1 MIKTKDL
8 TLAYLDAESKLATE
22 NPVLSRVNVQLDAG
36 EFVLVCGP
44 TGSGKS
50 SLLKALNGLV
60 PHFTGG
66 ILTGE
71 LWLDGK
77 DMTGSQPHDLAELV
91 GYVNQ
96 QPEGSFVADTV
107 IDEIAYGPEQLGID
121 PALIAS
127 RIDEVAERL
136 GITNLLELP
145 LASLSGGQQQR
156 VAIAAALASGQKI
169 LLLDEPTSALDIVS
183 AREVVALLRDLAHQH
198 GMTVLLAEHRIGRV
212 VSEVD
217 SVLVVHGDGSVTKS
231 APSAAFND
239 DRFAPPII
247 ELGLAMGWNPLPV
260 AMKDA
265 AALWAASPADFAPI
279 VRDSKP
285 GDVLLRATD
294 LAVRYGATNAVLP
307 TSLEIHSGEIVA
319 LMGENGSGKTSLL
332 WALQGLGDVS
342 GGVVEIK
349 NHQSP
354 STWSDTKKLNNLAR
368 LAAINMV
375 PQRAADL
382 LFLNTVSEELAE
394 SDRFASVQEG
404 TTGALLSAIAGR
416 LNPSA
421 HPRDLSAGQQLA
433 LVLAVQLAKGA
444 QVLLLDE
451 PTRGLDYSS
460 KRKLAKQLQILRE
473 QGRGVLVASHDIE
486 FVAMVAD
493 RVLVMQ
499 AGQIAESA
507 PPEIAL
513 GCGAQLAS
521 QLAEIANVPQL
532 ITISQLVMR

>member
-1 MIKTKDL
+1 MIKTKDI

-22 NPVLSRVNVQLDAG
+22 NPVLSRVNVQVDAG

-50 SLLKALNGLV
+50 SLLKALNGLA

-71 LWLDGK
+71 LWIDGK
-77 DMTGSQPHDLAELV
+77 DVTGTEPHDLAELV

-107 IDEIAYGPEQLGID
+107 IDEIAYGPEQLGIS
-121 PALIAS
+121 PEIIAA
-127 RIDEVAERL
+127 RIEELAVRL
-136 GITNLLELP
+136 GIADLLESP
-145 LASLSGGQQQR
+145 LATLSGGQQQR

-183 AREVVALLRDLAHQH
+183 AREVVALLRNLSQNF
-198 GMTVLLAEHRIGRV
+198 GITVLLAEHRIGRV
-212 VSEVD
+212 VGEVD
-217 SVLVVHGDGSVTKS
+217 SVLVVHGDGSVTKT
-231 APSAAFND
+231 APGLAFND

-247 ELGLAMGWNPLPV
+247 ELGLAMGWKPLPV
-260 AMKDA
+260 TMSRA
-265 AALWAASPADFAPI
+265 AELWAAAPAEFIPI
-279 VRDSKP
+279 DRGASA
-285 GDVLLRATD
+285 GEVLLRAQNV
-294 LAVRYGATNAVLP
+294 AVRFGALDAVLP

-332 WALQGLGDVS
+332 WALQGSGDFTS
-342 GGVVEIK
+342 GVVEIRAT
-349 NHQSP
+349 SGE
-354 STWSDTKKLNNLAR
+354 WCDTKKLKNLDR
-368 LAAINMV
+368 LSAINMV

-382 LFLNTVSEELAE
+382 LFLNTVSEELTE
-394 SDRFASVQEG
+394 SDRFAGAAEG
-404 TTGALLSAIAGR
+404 TTAALLSSIAGR

-460 KRKLAKQLQILRE
+460 KRKLAKQLQILRA

-493 RVLVMQ
+493 RVLRMKSGEVVE
-499 AGQIAESA
+499 ADLPEAILGSGAE
-507 PPEIAL
+507 
-513 GCGAQLAS
+513 LAS
-521 QLAEIANVPQL
+521 QLAEISGTPGL
-532 ITISQLVMR
+532 ITISQVVNQ

>member
-8 TLAYLDAESKLATE
+8 TLAYLDTESKLATE
-22 NPVLSRVNVQLDAG
+22 NPVLSRVNVQVDAG

-50 SLLKALNGLV
+50 SLLKALNGLA

-71 LWLDGK
+71 LWIDGK
-77 DMTGSQPHDLAELV
+77 DVTGREPHDLAELV

-107 IDEIAYGPEQLGID
+107 IDEIAYGPEQLGIAPD
-121 PALIAS
+121 VIAA
-127 RIDEVAERL
+127 RIEELAARL
-136 GITNLLELP
+136 GITDLLESP
-145 LASLSGGQQQR
+145 LANLSGGQQQR
-156 VAIAAALASGQKI
+156 VAIASALASGQKI

-183 AREVVALLRDLAHQH
+183 AHEVVQLLRNLSQSF
-198 GMTVLLAEHRIGRV
+198 GITVLLAEHRIGRV
-212 VSEVD
+212 VGEVD
-217 SVLVVHGDGSVTKS
+217 SVLVVHGDGSVNKT
-231 APSAAFND
+231 APGLAFND

-247 ELGLAMGWNPLPV
+247 ELGLAMGWKPLPV
-260 AMKDA
+260 AMSRA
-265 AALWAASPADFAPI
+265 AELWATSPAEFVPI
-279 VRDSKP
+279 QRKALA
-285 GDVLLRATD
+285 GEVLLRAQNV
-294 LAVRYGATNAVLP
+294 AVRFGALDAVLP
-307 TSLEIHSGEIVA
+307 TSLEIRAGEIVA

-332 WALQGLGDVS
+332 WALQGSGDITS
-342 GGVVEIK
+342 GLVEIRAA
-349 NHQSP
+349 SGE
-354 STWSDTKKLNNLAR
+354 SFDTKKLKNIDR

-394 SDRFASVQEG
+394 SDRFAGVAEG
-404 TTGALLSAIAGR
+404 TTAALLSSIAGR

-444 QVLLLDE
+444 RVLLLDE

-493 RVLVMQ
+493 RVLRMQ
-499 AGQIAESA
+499 SGAVVEADLPEAIVGAGAE
-507 PPEIAL
+507 
-513 GCGAQLAS
+513 LAS
-521 QLAEIANVPQL
+521 QLAEISGSPGL
-532 ITISQLVMR
+532 ITISQVVSR

>member
-1 MIKTKDL
+1 MIKTKDI

-22 NPVLSRVNVQLDAG
+22 NPVLSRVNVQVDAG

-50 SLLKALNGLV
+50 SLLKALNGLA

-71 LWLDGK
+71 LWIDGK
-77 DMTGSQPHDLAELV
+77 DVTGSEPHDLAELV

-107 IDEIAYGPEQLGID
+107 IDEIAYGPEQLGIS
-121 PALIAS
+121 PEIIAA
-127 RIDEVAERL
+127 RIEELAVRL
-136 GITNLLELP
+136 GIADLLESP
-145 LASLSGGQQQR
+145 LATLSGGQQQR

-183 AREVVALLRDLAHQH
+183 AREVVALLRNLSQNF
-198 GMTVLLAEHRIGRV
+198 GITVLLAEHRIGRV
-212 VSEVD
+212 VGEVD
-217 SVLVVHGDGSVTKS
+217 SVLVVHGDGSVTKT
-231 APSAAFND
+231 APGLAFND

-247 ELGLAMGWNPLPV
+247 ELGLAMGWKPLPV
-260 AMKDA
+260 TMSRA
-265 AALWAASPADFAPI
+265 AELWAAAPPKFLPI
-279 VRDSKP
+279 ERGASA
-285 GDVLLRATD
+285 GEVLLRAQNV
-294 LAVRYGATNAVLP
+294 AVRFGALDAVLP

-332 WALQGLGDVS
+332 WALQGSGDFTS
-342 GGVVEIK
+342 GVVEIRAT
-349 NHQSP
+349 SGE
-354 STWSDTKKLNNLAR
+354 WCDTKKLKNLDR
-368 LAAINMV
+368 LSAINMV

-394 SDRFASVQEG
+394 SDRFAGAAEG
-404 TTGALLSAIAGR
+404 TTAALLSSIAGR

-460 KRKLAKQLQILRE
+460 KRKLAKQLQILRA

-493 RVLVMQ
+493 RVLRMKSGEVVE
-499 AGQIAESA
+499 ADLPEAILGSGAE
-507 PPEIAL
+507 
-513 GCGAQLAS
+513 LAS
-521 QLAEIANVPQL
+521 QLAEISGTPGL
-532 ITISQLVMR
+532 ITISQVVNQ